1 MENIRALIIDDCENF
16 RRQAARR
23 ITALGHE
30 CMEAGHMEEA
40 RRLLAENTFSYIIL
54 DMQIPED
61 FGGCADVG
69 NGHLMLQEI
78 RRNYGGKDVLP
89 VIVVT
94 GHIKLTQ
101 EVSDLSDSNTEML
114 HRFADIMGEIAED
127 LSTLRSSN

>member
-1 MENIRALIIDDCENF
+1 MENIKALVIDDCENF
-16 RRQAARR
+16 CRQAARR
-23 ITALGHE
+23 IAALGHE
-30 CMEAGHMEEA
+30 CMTARHMEEA
-40 RRLLAENTFSYIIL
+40 RELLAANTFSYIIL

-94 GHIKLTQ
+94 G
-101 EVSDLSDSNTEML
+101 
-114 HRFADIMGEIAED
+114 
-127 LSTLRSSN
+127 